1 MTMSERDRVLTKPF
15 EDLWND
21 LWYKTNSD
29 INRDKDM
36 NISKDKFELLKKGI
50 FIKKNE
56 ITVEYSL
63 QKLVKNCKYKYVVDS
78 MTTECT
84 NNYSPIDYIDE
95 DCFPNFSCSEWSR
108 K

>member
-1 MTMSERDRVLTKPF
+1 MGQARTA
-15 EDLWND
+15 
-21 LWYKTNSD
+21 
-29 INRDKDM
+29 
-36 NISKDKFELLKKGI
+36 ELLY
-50 FIKKNE
+50 KNKE
-56 ITVEYSL
+56 LE
-63 QKLVKNCKYKYVVDS
+63 QKLMAYKIAYPEDRKCENCKYKYIVDS